1 VHSDADLRM
10 SDIEPTAEGVGF
22 RLLDGDRELTLG
34 LRVPGRHNALN
45 ATAAYAAATCLGFPA
60 EAVQRGLESFGG
72 TRRRFEF
79 KGEQDGVR
87 VVDDYAHHPTEVSA
101 LLRAARPVAG
111 EGRIIAVFQP
121 HLFSRTR
128 IFAEE
133 FGVALGLADE
143 VVVLEVYP
151 AREDPEPGVTGALIC
166 DTVPLPGARVT
177 FVPGREQGLE
187 RAATVVAARCR
198 AGDLVLTIGAGDVT
212 ELGPMVLSRLR
223 SAS

>member
-1 VHSDADLRM
+1 
-10 SDIEPTAEGVGF
+10 
-22 RLLDGDRELTLG
+22 
-34 LRVPGRHNALN
+34 
-45 ATAAYAAATCLGFPA
+45 
-60 EAVQRGLESFGG
+60 
-72 TRRRFEF
+72 
-79 KGEQDGVR
+79 
-87 VVDDYAHHPTEVSA
+87 
-101 LLRAARPVAG
+101 LRAARPVAG